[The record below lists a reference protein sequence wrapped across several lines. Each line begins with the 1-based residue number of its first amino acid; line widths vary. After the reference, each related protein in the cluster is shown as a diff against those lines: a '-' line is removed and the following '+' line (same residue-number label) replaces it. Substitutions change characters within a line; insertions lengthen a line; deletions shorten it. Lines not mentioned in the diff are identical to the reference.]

1 LNCRAVN
8 LRKENYDVYIGRTG
22 HGLDGYFGN
31 PSRTG
36 VRCTVCGRGHVSKRD
51 TLNCFRIYFHQ
62 RIRDDAE
69 FAARVR
75 QLRGKRLG
83 CFCTPAPCHGNV
95 IAKWVNGLNM
105 TTSQY
110 TAFQYLKSNVK
121 DDALETGLDPC
132 TAIVGPGRSYKTAI
146 IDSVRLAL
154 SGRHPVGK
162 DPKDL
167 ALLRGVSTRD
177 AGSPLL
183 VSLQGPDGF
192 AEFTVPMN
200 GGRPR
205 RPDSP
210 KFEGKLSALTEAQ
223 RDRMLLPVPVGDLM
237 TGGSRGRAALLARF
251 GGTVSLAP
259 PLGLDDNQKTLWAR
273 ACGDVRAELES
284 KSKGEPVAD
293 TEVLAGLESW
303 FNRFKLGKG
312 REKKELE
319 SAIERR
325 RSILEQTGSA
335 EVLEEIRMQLAK
347 AERWVEDQS
356 RVNRLEMLKRRREE
370 LEGEIEKHRAD
381 VTAFETQKAAAA
393 EVVDTEDQERRLI
406 FGEEFLVRLEKAA
419 GIDAPACPC
428 CDREWTQALALA
440 RAERVAAAVEA
451 RREALMQV
459 AAVQDFS
466 AGEKRLRDRK
476 DWMAKERASLDSGI
490 AELGAVGFTEPW
502 DGLGVEQLRA
512 QVTQLENVD
521 RTQKAIEL
529 DAARIGPLQVE
540 WLRAQTLQKEAKK
553 ALLKA
558 FESVREVA
566 EKEVNA
572 YMPEAF
578 RAILYLDAS
587 STEWRVMGRDE
598 ESHGRGIWC
607 GSEQGALMIAL
618 TLAWTAGSP
627 LRVLLLDDPDLG
639 HLAADVVPQGL
650 GVVRDAVCR
659 GDLTQAIIAMSRPAE
674 IPEGWTKI
682 VRG

>member
-1 LNCRAVN
+1 
-8 LRKENYDVYIGRTG
+8 
-22 HGLDGYFGN
+22 
-31 PSRTG
+31 
-36 VRCTVCGRGHVSKRD
+36 
-51 TLNCFRIYFHQ
+51 
-62 RIRDDAE
+62 
-69 FAARVR
+69 
-75 QLRGKRLG
+75 
-83 CFCTPAPCHGNV
+83 
-95 IAKWVNGLNM
+95 M

-110 TAFQYLKSNVK
+110 TAFRYLKSNVK
-121 DDALETGLDPC
+121 DDTLETGLDPC
-132 TAIVGPGRSYKTAI
+132 TAVVGPGRTYKTAI

-167 ALLRGVSTRD
+167 ALLRGVTARSM
-177 AGSPLL
+177 GSPLL

-192 AEFTVPMN
+192 AEFTVPME
-200 GGRPR
+200 GGRPK

-251 GGTVSLAP
+251 GGAVSLATP
-259 PLGLDDNQKTLWAR
+259 IGLDANQKTLWVR
-273 ACGDVRAELES
+273 ACGEVRTELET

-319 SAIERR
+319 AAVERR
-325 RSILEQTGSA
+325 RGVLEQTGGA
-335 EVLEEIRMQLAK
+335 EVLGEIRAQLAK
-347 AERWVEDQS
+347 AERWTEDHG
-356 RVNRLEMLKRRREE
+356 RVSRLEVLKGRRAQ
-370 LEGEIEKHRAD
+370 LEGDIQKYRVDVAD
-381 VTAFETQKAAAA
+381 FEVRKEAAHS
-393 EVVDTEDQERRLI
+393 VVDSGDQERRLI

-419 GIDAPACPC
+419 GMDAPACPC
-428 CDREWTQALALA
+428 CDREWTQALASA

-451 RREALMQV
+451 RRQALMQV
-459 AAVQDFS
+459 AAVQDF
-466 AGEKRLRDRK
+466 GVEEKRLRDRK

-490 AELGAVGFTEPW
+490 AELGAVGSVEPW
-502 DGLGVEQLRA
+502 DGLSVGQLRA

-558 FESVREVA
+558 FESVKETA
-566 EKEVNA
+566 EKEINA
-572 YMPEAF
+572 YMPASF
-578 RAILYLDAS
+578 KAILYLDAS
-587 STEWRVMGRDE
+587 STEWRVIGQDK
-598 ESHGRGIWC
+598 ESHGRGTWC
-607 GSEQGALMIAL
+607 GSEQGALMVAL

-639 HLAADVVPQGL
+639 YLAADVVPEVL
-650 GVVRDAVCR
+650 GVVRDAVQR